1 MTIASYLGQLKYADI
16 RFKQLMEKA
25 EEWHNIAI
33 GTGLNT
39 DGSGD
44 RVQTSKRYDKMES
57 AIIEAAEYEKQA
69 IENYSRLVK
78 LKGTIENQLASLSK
92 VEYGMILEYYYVKNL
107 TEGEVS
113 AILGMPERSLKRYKS
128 EAIREF
134 DDKYG
139 HLYRKRK

>member
-1 MTIASYLGQLKYADI
+1 
-16 RFKQLMEKA
+16 MEKA

-39 DGSGD
+39 DGNGD

-57 AIIEAAEYEKQA
+57 AIIEAAEYERQA

-92 VEYGMILEYYYVKNL
+92 VEYGMVLEYYYIKNL
-107 TEGEVS
+107 TEGEAS
-113 AILGMPERSLKRYKS
+113 AILGVTERTIRRYKR
-128 EAIREF
+128 EAIQEF
-134 DDKYG
+134 DNKYG
-139 HLYRKRK
+139 DCYRKKR